1 MIWLRGQAGN
11 RDAHAYKTQ
20 FLQIGNLQCDLSDL
34 YIWTSVLGR
43 QLDILE
49 TLECKH
55 NWFKNMQFICFVI
68 TPF

>member
-1 MIWLRGQAGN
+1 MVWLRGQAGN

-43 QLDILE
+43 QHDILE
-49 TLECKH
+49 ILQHSWNT
-55 NWFKNMQFICFVI
+55 WMQA
-68 TPF
+68 